1 VYISDGQK
9 ANLPNMVFVTYIRVL
24 SAAFLMGL
32 AAAAPMGPVNML
44 AIRRGVIGGW
54 RHTLACGIGSVAGD
68 LILFSLVL
76 LGGHYLFSDLS
87 NPRLQTVLAA
97 IGVIVLLPLGIYF
110 LVRAV
115 KEPLRAYASARQ
127 RWDENTVPAHLV
139 AEVAEGAALTI
150 FNPLTIVYW
159 VGVTSNWLPF
169 AHSVLGYSA
178 PGWGMLMATAG
189 LMTWFTALI
198 VVVSFIPHRVG
209 PIFFRLVNVI
219 LGLILL
225 GFATFCAIVLSR
237 HFRH

>member
-1 VYISDGQK
+1 LFYRIWRDVVLVSD
-9 ANLPNMVFVTYIRVL
+9 IHVL
-24 SAAFLMGL
+24 SAAFFMGL
-32 AAAAPMGPVNML
+32 ASAAPMGPVNML
-44 AIRRGVIGGW
+44 AIRRGLIGGW
-54 RHTLACGIGSVAGD
+54 RHALACGVGSVTGE
-68 LILFSLVL
+68 LILFSLIL

-87 NPRLQTVLAA
+87 NPTLQTILAA
-97 IGVIVLLPLGIYF
+97 IGIIVLLPLAIYF

-127 RWDENTVPAHLV
+127 HWDESTLPAHLV
-139 AEVAEGAALTI
+139 AEIADCTALTI

-178 PGWGMLMATAG
+178 PGWGILMASAG

-198 VVVSFIPHRVG
+198 VAVRFIPHRIG
-209 PIFFRLVNVI
+209 PIFFRLVNAI

-225 GFATFCAIVLSR
+225 GFAAFCGIVLSR
-237 HFRH
+237 HFLH